1 MMQDNVGGD
10 DSFTPICAFNAD
22 YALHT
27 EVSTSD
33 DGTETVIGTAAFKM
47 DLVFVTKTN
56 WFNETSGSPNFRR
69 RLKTCSQ
76 KGQQECCVADAFN
89 GLSKD
94 EKKQKKKWCKNLGC
108 NNFNCPSKK
117 KRPRRQLRQG
127 VDHVHSMRHLRSV
140 HVTRS
145 MIQEDLYGIEF
156 NVALTQYTN
165 NLQPNT
171 TGAVLVENTT
181 NIEDLAVCRANNY
194 NATEYGTPSL
204 ECAQYANNTCE
215 ANDYIIVE
223 SNETSTNITD
233 SICLPDNFY
242 CTEVSADLCT
252 IDTWDEVENICNS
265 VPVACPHKQ
274 SCDPVD
280 G

>member
-1 MMQDNVGGD
+1 
-10 DSFTPICAFNAD
+10 
-22 YALHT
+22 
-27 EVSTSD
+27 
-33 DGTETVIGTAAFKM
+33 
-47 DLVFVTKTN
+47 
-56 WFNETSGSPNFRR
+56 
-69 RLKTCSQ
+69 
-76 KGQQECCVADAFN
+76 
-89 GLSKD
+89 
-94 EKKQKKKWCKNLGC
+94 
-108 NNFNCPSKK
+108 
-117 KRPRRQLRQG
+117 
-127 VDHVHSMRHLRSV
+127 
-140 HVTRS
+140 

-204 ECAQYANNTCE
+204 ECGQYANNTCE

-252 IDTWDEVENICNS
+252 IDTWDEVENVCTS
-265 VPVACPHKQ
+265 VPVTCPDKQ